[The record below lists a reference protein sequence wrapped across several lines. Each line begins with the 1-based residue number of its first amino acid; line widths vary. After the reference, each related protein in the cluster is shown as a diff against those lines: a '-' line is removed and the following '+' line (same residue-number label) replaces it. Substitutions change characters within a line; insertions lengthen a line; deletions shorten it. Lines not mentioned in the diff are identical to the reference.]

1 MGMNMAIVTT
11 LGYNAGIGF
20 AVTVD
25 WFKPSV
31 EDIVPTNHL
40 LRRGVGRNMEDGN
53 GGRMSPGWMGVERVD
68 DISGIWKSCRK
79 QS

>member
-1 MGMNMAIVTT
+1 MNTTIVMIQ
-11 LGYNAGIGF
+11 GSNVVIGF
-20 AVTVD
+20 TVPVD

-31 EDIVPTNHL
+31 EDIVPTGHL
-40 LRRGVGRNMEDGN
+40 LRRGVGRNMEGGN
-53 GGRMSPGWMGVERVD
+53 GGRPSPGWMGVERVD